1 MATNQTVSDRT
12 AYAGTA
18 PRSRVYEYDIDTTV
32 MPVDRIRW
40 AAVLAGFVTVIAA
53 MTVFTILG
61 LALGLSTFDA
71 NQPNNFLA
79 GAGIYGAITGLIAF
93 ALGGF
98 MAARTAAVAGRGN
111 GILHG
116 GMVWIVTNAIVV
128 LMLGNGIGTLLNL
141 AGDAAQT
148 AANIAA
154 PVAAEVGAEIA
165 QDPNLQA
172 TTSAGAEEAAEGVA
186 GAVQEAQQQ
195 LENVTPQQVEQVT
208 RDISPAAWWALLVA
222 GLTAGAALIGGV
234 SGSRRTLMQ
243 DMTDTPASV
252 S

>member
-1 MATNQTVSDRT
+1 
-12 AYAGTA
+12 
-18 PRSRVYEYDIDTTV
+18 
-32 MPVDRIRW
+32 
-40 AAVLAGFVTVIAA
+40 VL
-53 MTVFTILG
+53 TILG
-61 LALGLSTFDA
+61 IALGLSTFDA

-79 GAGIYGAITGLIAF
+79 GAGIYGALTALISF

-116 GMVWIVTNAIVV
+116 GMVWIVTNALVV

-148 AANIAA
+148 AANVAG
-154 PVAAEVGAEIA
+154 PVAGAVGAEIA

-172 TTSAGAEEAAEGVA
+172 TTAAGAEGAAGGAES
-186 GAVQEAQQQ
+186 AVQDAQQQ
-195 LENVTPQQVEQVT
+195 LQNVTPEQVEQAT

-222 GLTAGAALIGGV
+222 GLTAAAAIIGGLL
-234 SGSRRTLMQ
+234 GSRRTMMQ
-243 DMTDTPASV
+243 DMTSTPAAAR
-252 S
+252 